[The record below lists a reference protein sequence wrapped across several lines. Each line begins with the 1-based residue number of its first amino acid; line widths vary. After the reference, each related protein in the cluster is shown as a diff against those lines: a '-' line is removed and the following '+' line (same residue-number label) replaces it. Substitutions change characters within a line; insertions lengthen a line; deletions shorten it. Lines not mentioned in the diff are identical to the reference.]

1 MTYFD
6 WVLNLEQLKIGP
18 RDEVILEKLYNNTID
33 LTGNI
38 LYRFI
43 RHINDVTRTRLK
55 NALEGT
61 LFKISSIYTDN
72 NALSLEIINIKKEL
86 SFAKKITNLPVIPLE
101 NKKNFNETLQKF
113 ADEINESLETSVIG
127 IENTGE
133 ALTMI
138 RNSKINILE
147 D

>member
-38 LYRFI
+38 LYCFI

-127 IENTGE
+127 IDNTGE

>member
-127 IENTGE
+127 IDNTGE